1 MYISSIGCIDH
12 RQIDIQDQEEQTTKP
27 FNTNNKRKKRWAK
40 KKTQIDLV
48 KKDYTHTHI
57 RYNNIIFY

>member
-1 MYISSIGCIDH
+1 MIISSIGCIDH

-27 FNTNNKRKKRWAK
+27 FSIQTIKGKNGGRKKK
-40 KKTQIDLV
+40 QIDLV

-57 RYNNIIFY
+57 RYNNIIFN